1 MLFDLSVIPLGGDV
15 HLSEELADV
24 LAVVHASGLPY
35 KLGPTSTSI
44 EGEWDRVMPTIQA
57 CHQAAR
63 RHTTHVITLIK
74 VEDDAGERN
83 KIRTNVDSVESK
95 VGRNLERV
103 AEDAALVAA
112 PIAGSAPEPPAR

>member
-1 MLFDLSVIPLGGDV
+1 MLFELSVIPLGGDV

-35 KLGPTSTSI
+35 KLGPTSTCI
-44 EGEWDRVMPTIQA
+44 EGEWERVMPTVQA

-83 KIRTNVDSVESK
+83 KIRANVDSVESK

-103 AEDAALVAA
+103 AEDAAPAAA
-112 PIAGSAPEPPAR
+112 PNARTVPESPTR

>member
-1 MLFDLSVIPLGGDV
+1 MLFELSVIPLGGDV

-24 LAVVHASGLPY
+24 LAVVDASGLPY
-35 KLGPTSTSI
+35 KLGPTSTCI
-44 EGEWDRVMPTIQA
+44 EGEWDRVMPTVQA

-74 VEDDAGERN
+74 IEDDAGERN
-83 KIRTNVDSVESK
+83 KIRINVDSVEGR

-103 AEDAALVAA
+103 AKDAAPGPA
-112 PIAGSAPEPPAR
+112 PITASSAEPPSR